1 MKKNEFN
8 AKMLLEDLIE
18 RYPVLEACRDSF
30 EIVFQQLLK
39 CFRNGKKL
47 LCAGNGG
54 SAADCEHIAGEL
66 LKSFRISRPV
76 SCTLNR
82 NLKDL
87 FGDEGAYLAA
97 RLEGGLPVIPLTS
110 MSAIHT
116 AYAND
121 VDSTAVFAQLVHS
134 LGQAGDVFLGI
145 TTSGNSKNILFALMT
160 AKAQG
165 MTTICL
171 TGRSGGQCKILS
183 DISICAPEDETFKI
197 QELHLPIYH
206 TLCSMLEAE
215 LFQHC

>member
-1 MKKNEFN
+1 MKRCEPT
-8 AKMLLEDLIE
+8 AEMLLEELLK
-18 RYPVLEACRDSF
+18 RYPMLEECRESF
-30 EIVFQQLLK
+30 ETAFQQLIV
-39 CFRNGKKL
+39 CFNNGKKL

-66 LKSFRISRPV
+66 LKSFRINRP
-76 SCTLNR
+76 TPLHLKR
-82 NLKDL
+82 NLENL
-87 FGDEGAYLAA
+87 FGDEGIYLAE

-110 MSAIHT
+110 MSAINT

-121 VDSTAVFAQLVHS
+121 VDSTAAFAQLTQS

-145 TTSGNSKNILFALMT
+145 TTSGNSKNILLALMA
-160 AKAQG
+160 AKAQN

-171 TGRSGGQCKILS
+171 TGRSGGQCKMVS
-183 DISICAPEDETFKI
+183 DICICVPEDETFKI

-215 LFQHC
+215 LF